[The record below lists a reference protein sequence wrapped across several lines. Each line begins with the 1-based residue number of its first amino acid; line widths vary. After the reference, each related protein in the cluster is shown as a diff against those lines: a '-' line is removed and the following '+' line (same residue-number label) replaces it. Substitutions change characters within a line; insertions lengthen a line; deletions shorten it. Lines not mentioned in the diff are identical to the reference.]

1 MKSFT
6 FQASPNILF
15 EAGASSKIGELLKG
29 YKAAHV
35 LLVTGKKVRAA
46 GLTRKAEA
54 AIAEAGIALTVSED
68 KVAEPTSHVIEAAAE
83 ICRECGVD
91 AVLSIGG
98 GSAMDTAKLV
108 AYLAKNPGKLDDIY
122 GIDRATGD
130 RLPLL
135 LVPTTAGTG
144 SEVTPISIVKTPN
157 NEKKAVIS
165 PRLIP
170 DGAILDPELTLGL
183 PPDLTAQTG
192 IDAVVHAIEAYTGKI
207 KKNPI
212 SDQFALK
219 ALALL
224 TANLRKVYTDGSD
237 LEARS
242 EMLLGSM
249 LAGMAFANSP
259 VAAVHALAY
268 PIGAIF
274 NVGHGLSNAL
284 VLPYVL
290 EFNRPAAEALYAE
303 LSEVIQPG
311 YRRQSDPADAAA
323 FIAEIEAICRDCG
336 VSGSLSA
343 VGIGEGDLSKLA
355 EDAMKQKDRLLV
367 NNPRELDYDQV
378 RAIYA
383 SALAGRG
390 PAAGE

>member
-1 MKSFT
+1 MAFT
-6 FQASPNILF
+6 FQTTPNIRF
-15 EAGASSKIGELLKG
+15 GAGASSEIGELLKG

-35 LLVTGKKVRAA
+35 LLVTGNNVRAA

-54 AIAEAGIALTVSED
+54 AIAEAGIALTVFD
-68 KVAEPTSHVIEAAAE
+68 GVLADAPSHVIEAAAE

-91 AVLSIGG
+91 AVVAIGG
-98 GSAMDTAKLV
+98 GSVLDTAKLV
-108 AYLAKNPGKLDDIY
+108 AYLAKTPDKLDDIY
-122 GIDRATGD
+122 GVGRATGD

-157 NEKKAVIS
+157 NEKKAVVS
-165 PRLIP
+165 QRLIP
-170 DGAILDPELTLGL
+170 DWVILDPVLTLGL
-183 PPDLTAQTG
+183 PPHLTAQTG
-192 IDAVVHAIEAYTGKI
+192 IDAMAHAIEAYTSKI

-224 TANLRKVYTDGSD
+224 SANLRKVYTDGSD

-242 EMLLGSM
+242 DMLFGSM

-259 VAAVHALAY
+259 VGAVHALAY
-268 PIGAIF
+268 PIGEIF
-274 NVGHGLSNAL
+274 DVGHGHSVAL

-303 LSEVIQPG
+303 LSDVIQPG
-311 YRRQSDPADAAA
+311 YRRQSDAVDAAA

-336 VSGSLSA
+336 VPGSLSA

-355 EDAMKQKDRLLV
+355 EGAMKHEERLLV

-378 RAIYA
+378 REIYA
-383 SALAGRG
+383 KAIAGVSR
-390 PAAGE
+390 P

>member
-1 MKSFT
+1 MKAFT
-6 FQASPNILF
+6 FQTPSNIRF
-15 EAGASSKIGELLKG
+15 GAGASSKIGELLKG
-29 YKAAHV
+29 CKATHV
-35 LLVTGKKVRAA
+35 LLVTDEGVRAA
-46 GLTRKAEA
+46 GLTRNAEA
-54 AIAEAGIALTVSED
+54 AIAEAGIALTVFD
-68 KVAEPTSHVIEAAAE
+68 GVVVDAPSHVIEAATE

-91 AVLSIGG
+91 AVVAIGG

-108 AYLAKNPGKLDDIY
+108 AYLAKTPGKLDDIY
-122 GIDRATGD
+122 GVGRATGD

-144 SEVTPISIVKTPN
+144 SEVTPISIVKSPN
-157 NEKKAVIS
+157 DEKKAVIS
-165 PRLIP
+165 PLLLP
-170 DGAILDPELTLGL
+170 DWAILDPQLTLGL
-183 PPDLTAQTG
+183 PPHLTAQTG
-192 IDAVVHAIEAYTGKI
+192 IDAMAHAIEAYTGKI

-212 SDQFALK
+212 SDQLALK

-224 TANLRKVYTDGSD
+224 SANLRKVYTDGSN

-242 EMLLGSM
+242 DMQIGSM

-268 PIGAIF
+268 PIGEVF
-274 NVGHGLSNAL
+274 DVGHGLSIAL

-303 LSEVIQPG
+303 LSDVIQPG
-311 YRRQSDPADAAA
+311 YRRQSDAADAAA

-336 VSGSLSA
+336 VPGSLSA

-355 EDAMKQKDRLLV
+355 KGAMKQAERLLV
-367 NNPRELDYDQV
+367 NNPRELDDDQA

-383 SALAGRG
+383 KALAGASR
-390 PAAGE
+390 P

>member
-1 MKSFT
+1 MKAFT
-6 FQASPNILF
+6 FQTPTNIRF
-15 EAGASSKIGELLKG
+15 GAGASSKIGELLKG

-35 LLVTGKKVRAA
+35 LLVTDEKVWAA
-46 GLTRKAEA
+46 GLTRNAEA
-54 AIAEAGIALTVSED
+54 AIAEAGIALTVFD
-68 KVAEPTSHVIEAAAE
+68 GVVVDAPSHVIEAAAE
-83 ICRECGVD
+83 ICRERGVD
-91 AVLSIGG
+91 TVVAIGG
-98 GSAMDTAKLV
+98 GSALDTAKLV
-108 AYLAKNPGKLDDIY
+108 AYLAKTPDKLDAIY
-122 GIDRATGD
+122 GVDRATGD

-144 SEVTPISIVKTPN
+144 SEVTPVSIVKTPN

-165 PRLIP
+165 PRLLP
-170 DGAILDPELTLGL
+170 DCAILDPELTLGL
-183 PPDLTAQTG
+183 PPHLTAQTG
-192 IDAVVHAIEAYTGKI
+192 IDAMAHAIEAYTGKI

-212 SDQFALK
+212 SDWLALK

-224 TANLRKVYTDGSD
+224 SANLRKVCADGSD

-249 LAGMAFANSP
+249 LAGMAFAHSP

-268 PIGAIF
+268 PIGEIF
-274 NVGHGLSNAL
+274 HEAHGLSVAL

-303 LSEVIQPG
+303 LSDVIQPG
-311 YRRQSDPADAAA
+311 YRRQSDAADAVA

-336 VSGSLSA
+336 VPGSLSA

-367 NNPRELDYDQV
+367 NNPRELDCDQA

-390 PAAGE
+390 PAAD

>member
-1 MKSFT
+1 MKAFT
-6 FQASPNILF
+6 FQTPSNIRF
-15 EAGASSKIGELLKG
+15 GAGVSSEIADLLKG

-35 LLVTGKKVRAA
+35 LLVTDKGVRAA

-54 AIAEAGIALTVSED
+54 AIAEAGIALTVFD
-68 KVAEPTSHVIEAAAE
+68 GVLADAPSHVIEAAAE

-91 AVLSIGG
+91 AVVAIGG
-98 GSAMDTAKLV
+98 GSALDTAKLV
-108 AYLAKNPGKLDDIY
+108 AYLAKTPVKLDDIY
-122 GIDRATGD
+122 GDGKATGD

-170 DGAILDPELTLGL
+170 DWAILDPQLTLGL
-183 PPDLTAQTG
+183 PPHLTAQTG
-192 IDAVVHAIEAYTGKI
+192 IDAMAHAIEAYTGKI

-212 SDQFALK
+212 SDQLALK

-224 TANLRKVYTDGSD
+224 AANLRKVYTDGSD

-268 PIGAIF
+268 PIGEIF
-274 NVGHGLSNAL
+274 DVGHGLSIAL

-303 LSEVIQPG
+303 LSDVIQPG
-311 YRRQSDPADAAA
+311 YRRQSDAADAAA

-336 VSGSLSA
+336 VPGSLSA

-355 EDAMKQKDRLLV
+355 KDAMKQKERLLV
-367 NNPRELDYDQV
+367 NNPRELDDDHARV
-378 RAIYA
+378 IYA
-383 SALAGRG
+383 SALTGRG
-390 PAAGE
+390 PAAD

>member
-1 MKSFT
+1 MKAFT
-6 FQASPNILF
+6 FQTPSNIF
-15 EAGASSKIGELLKG
+15 FGAGASSKIGELLKG

-35 LLVTGKKVRAA
+35 LLVTDEKVRAA
-46 GLTRKAEA
+46 GLTRNAEA
-54 AIAEAGIALTVSED
+54 AIAEAGIALTVFD
-68 KVAEPTSHVIEAAAE
+68 GVVVDAPSHVIEAAAE

-91 AVLSIGG
+91 AVAAIGG
-98 GSAMDTAKLV
+98 GSVLDTAKLV
-108 AYLAKNPGKLDDIY
+108 AYLAKTPDKLDVIY
-122 GIDRATGD
+122 GVGRATGD

-144 SEVTPISIVKTPN
+144 SEVTLTSIVKTPN

-165 PRLIP
+165 PRLLP
-170 DGAILDPELTLGL
+170 DWAILDPQLTLGL
-183 PPDLTAQTG
+183 PPHLTAQTG
-192 IDAVVHAIEAYTGKI
+192 IDAMAHAIEAYTGKI

-224 TANLRKVYTDGSD
+224 SANLRKVYTDGSD

-242 EMLLGSM
+242 DMLFGSM

-268 PIGAIF
+268 PIGETF
-274 NVGHGLSNAL
+274 DVGHGHSVAL

-303 LSEVIQPG
+303 LSNVIQPG
-311 YRRQSDPADAAA
+311 YRQQSDAVDAAA
-323 FIAEIEAICRDCG
+323 FVAEIEAICRDCG
-336 VSGSLSA
+336 VPGSLSA
-343 VGIGEGDLSKLA
+343 VGIGKGDLSKLA
-355 EDAMKQKDRLLV
+355 EGAMKHEERLLV

-378 RAIYA
+378 REIYA
-383 SALAGRG
+383 KALAGVSR
-390 PAAGE
+390 P

>member
-1 MKSFT
+1 MAFT
-6 FQASPNILF
+6 FQTTPNIRF
-15 EAGASSKIGELLKG
+15 GAGASSEIADLLKG

-35 LLVTGKKVRAA
+35 LLVTGNNVRAA

-54 AIAEAGIALTVSED
+54 AIAEAGIALTVFD
-68 KVAEPTSHVIEAAAE
+68 GVLADAPSHVIEAAAE

-91 AVLSIGG
+91 VVVAIGG

-108 AYLAKNPGKLDDIY
+108 AYLAKTSDKLDDIY
-122 GIDRATGD
+122 GVDRATGD

-144 SEVTPISIVKTPN
+144 SEVTPISIVKTRT
-157 NEKKAVIS
+157 NEKKAVVS
-165 PRLIP
+165 QRLIP
-170 DGAILDPELTLGL
+170 DWAILDPELTLGL
-183 PPDLTAQTG
+183 PPHLTAQTG
-192 IDAVVHAIEAYTGKI
+192 IDAMAHAIEAYTGKI
-207 KKNPI
+207 KKNPT
-212 SDQFALK
+212 SDRFALE

-224 TANLRKVYTDGSD
+224 SANLRKVCADGSD

-242 EMLLGSM
+242 EMQIGSM
-249 LAGMAFANSP
+249 LAGMAFAHSP

-268 PIGAIF
+268 PIGEIF
-274 NVGHGLSNAL
+274 QVGHGLSIAL

-303 LSEVIQPG
+303 LSDVIQPG
-311 YRRQSDPADAAA
+311 YRRQSDAADAAA

-336 VSGSLSA
+336 LPGSLSA

-390 PAAGE
+390 LAAGG